1 MFKFDLND
9 SLKFIAKWVFFFKL
23 YYQTKNLESHSLQ
36 NYTYTTYI
44 LRGKRC
50 TQKNGEN
57 NTDIFKGLTQ
67 IFALGLDI
75 HWTRPDCILSK
86 IWV

>member
-1 MFKFDLND
+1 MG
-9 SLKFIAKWVFFFKL
+9 IFFQTLLPNKKSRKSFFTKL
-23 YYQTKNLESHSLQ
+23 YLY
-36 NYTYTTYI
+36 YI
-44 LRGKRC
+44 HIKRKKMY
-50 TQKNGEN
+50 QKNGEN